1 MDIKK
6 IVNSL
11 VKKHKTRNPFEI
23 IKGLNVI
30 LVPVPLEGV
39 RGFYQ
44 YFQRNNIIY
53 IDDSLPE
60 HEQILV
66 CAHEL
71 GHMLLHKKANALFMD
86 TYTGFNTT
94 KYEKEADLF
103 AMELLVPDE
112 TFLEY
117 QEYTTE
123 QIALA
128 LGYTEKLI
136 KLRLKSKW
144 REYNGVIKF
153 NIWKQR
159 IKW

>member
-71 GHMLLHKKANALFMD
+71 GLSSWIRILDLTPQNTKK
-86 TYTGFNTT
+86 
-94 KYEKEADLF
+94 
-103 AMELLVPDE
+103 
-112 TFLEY
+112 
-117 QEYTTE
+117 
-123 QIALA
+123 
-128 LGYTEKLI
+128 KLI
-136 KLRLKSKW
+136 YLLWNFWYLTKHS
-144 REYNGVIKF
+144 
-153 NIWKQR
+153 
-159 IKW
+159 

>member
-44 YFQRNNIIY
+44 Y
-53 IDDSLPE
+53 L
-60 HEQILV
+60 
-66 CAHEL
+66 
-71 GHMLLHKKANALFMD
+71 D

-136 KLRLKSKW
+136 KLRLKSK
-144 REYNGVIKF
+144 
-153 NIWKQR
+153 
-159 IKW
+159 